1 LGRRKAALTVELRK
15 KIQRRAHLFIAAD
28 MMRRSRSTKIVATL
42 GPASRTRDHIRTLF
56 IAGADVFRI
65 NMSHTDHASLM
76 ALVETI
82 RAVET
87 EIERPIAVLVD
98 LQGPKLRL
106 GKLVGGERRL
116 ESGSKVALV
125 RAESCD
131 DPELLPIPHTEIFA
145 ALKPGGNLLIDDGKV
160 RLHAE
165 SVSDSRI
172 DAVVVQGG
180 VVKNNKGVN
189 LPDTLLPIPALTPK
203 DRSDL
208 DYALSLDI
216 DWLALSFVQ
225 RPDDVAELRKAA
237 AGRAGVMTKIEKPA
251 AFHALEEILELSD
264 SVMVARGDLG
274 VELPLEA
281 VPGRQKQI
289 VRAARRAGKPVV
301 VATQMLESM
310 ITSSMP
316 TRAEVSDVANAVFEG
331 ADAVMLSAE
340 TASGAFPA
348 EAVAVMD
355 RIAQAVEN
363 DPLYRTIIAAQRQV
377 PEPTMPDAILAAVTE
392 VTKTVRASAIVCW
405 TKSGSTGLRAS
416 RERPRVPILAL
427 TPITAMARRL
437 SLAWGL
443 HCVETE
449 DAHDLDDVAS
459 RACDIAFAH
468 GFAKSGDRVVITAG
482 LPLGTPGATNMLRVA
497 FVTRR

>member
-1 LGRRKAALTVELRK
+1 
-15 KIQRRAHLFIAAD
+15 
-28 MMRRSRSTKIVATL
+28 MMRRSRKIKIVATL
-42 GPASRTRDHIRTLF
+42 GPASHSRDQIRTLF
-56 IAGADVFRI
+56 VAGADVFRI
-65 NMSHTDHASLM
+65 NMSHTDHATL
-76 ALVETI
+76 AGLVDTV

-87 EIERPIAVLVD
+87 EISRPIAILVD

-106 GKLVGGERRL
+106 GRLAGGEKRI
-116 ESGSKVALV
+116 ESGARVTLV
-125 RAESCD
+125 RADSTD
-131 DPELLPIPHTEIFA
+131 DPALLPIPHPEIFA
-145 ALKPGGNLLIDDGKV
+145 ALRPGANLLIDDGKV
-160 RLHAE
+160 RLAADQ
-165 SVSDSRI
+165 VSDTRI
-172 DAVVVQGG
+172 EATVIQGG

-189 LPDTLLPIPALTPK
+189 LPDTLLPIPAMTPK

-251 AFHALEEILELSD
+251 AFHALGEILELSD
-264 SVMVARGDLG
+264 AVMVARGDLG

-289 VRAARRAGKPVV
+289 IREARRAGKPVV

-310 ITSSMP
+310 ITSAIP

-355 RIAQAVEN
+355 RIAQAVEG
-363 DPLYRTIIAAQRQV
+363 DPLYRGIIAAQRQV
-377 PEPTMPDAILAAVTE
+377 PESTMPDAILAAVND
-392 VTKTVRASAIVCW
+392 VTNTIKASAIVCW

-427 TPITAMARRL
+427 TPIRAMARRL

-459 RACDIAFAH
+459 RACDIAFTH
-468 GFAKSGDRVVITAG
+468 GFARSGDRVVITAG